1 MDDSHSQIPETN
13 VPKPLDNKDASRKGR
28 ALSKW
33 STFFLVLA
41 CIATMLVAAM
51 LVLPVFLAVAGIFSV
66 FIWFVVAAII
76 SIFTVFMIWT
86 NKDAK
91 AFFDSWNSFNG
102 KLINSSNEVNDFTH
116 NIIPIFLIS
125 GGALLIITWLF
136 LIIGVLTDQARKKKY
151 LTKIIVL
158 IVFTLLYLLF
168 LFINLKNYYLL

>member
-13 VPKPLDNKDASRKGR
+13 VPKPLDNKDASRQGR

-102 KLINSSNEVNDFTH
+102 KLIVNDFTH
-116 NIIPIFLIS
+116 NIIPIFLIC

-136 LIIGVLTDQARKKKY
+136 LIIGVLTDKARKKKY